1 MNYKFLA
8 VLSIALITFLQGEYN
23 RFAGNLHASPPLAQ
37 DCSTGRCNSRNKPTL
52 APVLPRVAQVT
63 HSIIEAQPVRKT
75 VNVAANV
82 VVGSAVVVNR
92 VAVQPVVRVSY
103 GAVRFACRCCCHR

>member
-1 MNYKFLA
+1 MNPKFLA
-8 VLSIALITFLQGEYN
+8 VLLVALLAFPS
-23 RFAGNLHASPPLAQ
+23 FAQ
-37 DCSTGRCNSRNKPTL
+37 DCGNGRCNVRNKPTL

-82 VVGSAVVVNR
+82 VVGSAVVVHR
-92 VAVQPVVRVSY
+92 VAVQPVVKFSY